1 MEKEEKG
8 LFKVNKSN
16 KDKFSTSK
24 KGGGVITPAEPNPN
38 EINSDDDDDDD
49 MENFNEYN
57 CVGASSSKGATGAD
71 NESAAEPK

>member
-8 LFKVNKSN
+8 LFKVNASS

-24 KGGGVITPAEPNPN
+24 KGGGVITPAEPNPTDL
-38 EINSDDDDDDD
+38 NSDDDDDDDD

-57 CVGASSSKGATGAD
+57 CVGASSSKGAGVD
-71 NESAAEPK
+71 NESA